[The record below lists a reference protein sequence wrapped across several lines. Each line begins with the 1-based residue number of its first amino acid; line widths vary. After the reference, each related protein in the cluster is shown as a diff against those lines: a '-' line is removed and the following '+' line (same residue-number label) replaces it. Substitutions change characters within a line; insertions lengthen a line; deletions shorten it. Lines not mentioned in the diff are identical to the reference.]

1 MGGRVLAG
9 CPRIC
14 TDSWGIGG
22 GKEFRIKFSFRERAC
37 GDVGGRRVHSLSVA
51 SQTRDGGGALARHG
65 GLWYN
70 SAVFGGRHRRRP
82 REVGRTRSRHADL
95 PRRTT
100 GGRGSCT
107 RAFGA
112 SCALAR
118 GVPSWNAAAGVAVC
132 VLGGEVR
139 AGDAGKRVAWEIQA
153 LARQRGG
160 GAEMGGGV
168 NEIRRQM
175 DD

>member
-1 MGGRVLAG
+1 MGQGHGGLSTNLQ
-9 CPRIC
+9 IC
-14 TDSWGIGG
+14 TNFRGMES

-37 GDVGGRRVHSLSVA
+37 GDVGGCRVHSLSVA

-82 REVGRTRSRHADL
+82 REVGRTRSGHADL

-132 VLGGEVR
+132 VCWETKSARVTRGNALHGKFKCSLDNEAAVRKWEV
-139 AGDAGKRVAWEIQA
+139 A
-153 LARQRGG
+153 
-160 GAEMGGGV
+160 
-168 NEIRRQM
+168 
-175 DD
+175 